1 MSIIKKISTLA
12 LAVAAI
18 STLSAEPR
26 CPGSVV
32 SLPYR
37 LANRHQMIVTISLN
51 DHGPYSFLFD
61 TGTQITIVDR
71 DLAAELGLSSEG
83 RAVVVSADVHAS
95 ASVATIGRMALG
107 THEVSGLEAIVY
119 DLKNLHAEGLDVRG
133 VVGEDFLERFDMFI
147 DNAHNLLCLDDSGA
161 MRARMKGHRV
171 PLLAPG
177 PSSDGTLPSSLI
189 VSAQLS
195 DGLRPVRLK
204 LDSGANVS
212 FLYRTSDYLALGGFR
227 GRSLSG
233 GGVDGVQRIVTA
245 LPPQDMKIG
254 HLVMSKV
261 SFVTVE
267 EARKD
272 THTSE
277 FDGLLSM
284 GLFRRIF
291 INHEEHF
298 VVLDPM

>member
-1 MSIIKKISTLA
+1 MSKFTWMACLA
-12 LAVAAI
+12 LAATTA
-18 STLSAEPR
+18 SALGETH
-26 CPGSVV
+26 CPGNVA

-37 LANRHQMIVTISLN
+37 VANRHQMVVTVSLN
-51 DHGPYSFLFD
+51 DRGPYNFLFD

-71 DLAAELGLSSEG
+71 DLGAELGLSPQG
-83 RAVVVSADVHAS
+83 RAAVVSADVNAS
-95 ASVATIGRMALG
+95 ASVATIGRLAMG
-107 THEVSGLEAIVY
+107 THEVSGVEVIVY
-119 DLKNLHAEGLDVRG
+119 DLKNLRSEGLDVRG
-133 VVGEDFLERFDMFI
+133 VLGEDFLERFDMFM
-147 DNAHNLLCLDDSGA
+147 DNAHSLLCLDASGA
-161 MRARMKGHRV
+161 MRAGMKGQRV

-177 PSSDGTLPSSLI
+177 PTSDGKLPKSLI
-189 VSAQLS
+189 VSAQLA

-212 FLYRTSDYLALGGFR
+212 FLYHTSEYLALGAFR

-245 LPPQDMKIG
+245 LPSQDMKIG

-261 SFVTVE
+261 PFVTLE

-272 THTSE
+272 TRTSE

-298 VVLDPM
+298 VVLDPL